1 MRLLNRNKQPLW
13 YANFADKTELIDEWG
28 NSTGQYEL
36 VYSKPTKAEW
46 NVNIVD
52 SDYEVEM
59 FGVDAVDTIVMVV
72 KNEDLPLTETSILW
86 YDVTPNIKEDGT
98 TEKPHIY
105 SIIGIRKSLNFTKVY
120 AKKVSVTQVVEQ
132 EPIDPEE
139 PEGPEEPI
147 EGDG

>member
-13 YANFADKTELIDEWG
+13 YANFADKTELIDECG

-36 VYSKPTKAEW
+36 TYSNPVKAEW
-46 NVNIVD
+46 NVNTVD

-86 YDVTPNIKEDGT
+86 YDVTPNIKSDGT
-98 TEKPHIY
+98 TDTPHNY
-105 SIIGIRKSLNFTKVY
+105 RIIGIRKSLNYAKVY
-120 AKKVSVTQVVEQ
+120 AKKVNVS
-132 EPIDPEE
+132 
-139 PEGPEEPI
+139 
-147 EGDG
+147 

>member
-36 VYSKPTKAEW
+36 TYSNPVKAEW
-46 NVNIVD
+46 NVNTVD

-72 KNEDLPLTETSILW
+72 RNGDLPLTETSILW
-86 YDVTPNIKEDGT
+86 YDVTPNIKQDGT
-98 TEKPHIY
+98 TDTPHNY
-105 SIIGIRKSLNFTKVY
+105 RIIGIRKSLNFAKVY

-139 PEGPEEPI
+139 PEEPI

>member
-13 YANFADKTELIDEWG
+13 YANFTGKTELIDEWG

-36 VYSKPTKAEW
+36 AYSKPTKAEW

-86 YDVTPNIKEDGT
+86 YDVTPNIKSDGT
-98 TEKPHIY
+98 TDTPHNY
-105 SIIGIRKSLNFTKVY
+105 RIIGIRKSLNFAKVY

-139 PEGPEEPI
+139 PEEPI